1 MDTTPTISLRLTEN
15 PDIPLPKTEVIPRVP
30 AEKLTETETEELL
43 RQLPPPTESPEPPGF
58 RFPERAVPPPP
69 TGGFTEVVFEDF
81 DAAGPERPQIEIG
94 QLGDTEPLEILRFG
108 PEGEV
113 QIAPSLGI
121 TFSQPMVPVGM
132 ATDAVVTDPPVELS
146 PLPPGCWRWLDTR
159 TLQFEP
165 EHRFPMATVYTVRV
179 PAGTASQWGGRLES
193 ELTWT
198 FSTPAPLISE
208 TSSTNRTMPT
218 RPVIAVRFNQRV
230 APVTALSFA
239 SASIGETPLRIIPA
253 DEADLSTDEPARQ
266 LMKNA
271 QPGYAVA
278 FRIVTADGRPIPA
291 GSKVDLVFAKG
302 IPSLEGPR
310 ASDKVQKRPFKVCQ
324 SFRALGARASHDF
337 NPFGSISIKLNNTP
351 DGKAFTPSQIKV
363 EPNLERLSVRVSYES
378 IEFSGVLQPRTT
390 YHVTVSADLK
400 DEFGQ
405 TLGRESVF
413 QAKTGDGGPFFEL
426 TDQLAFHP
434 VNHPFVTL
442 KSLGHKRFRI
452 TIRAV
457 EPEDWPAYAKAK
469 FERSYREKSLPEF
482 PGKIVFSGEVAVEK
496 QPRESDQ
503 TRIDLAPYVAASHL
517 HFIVSVESLLPR
529 QKHDFLNERYVSN
542 WISYNE
548 LGLEAVADHQRM
560 DVRVMTRDGFEPVTG
575 VSLTL
580 LPQNIAATTDA
591 AGCATFSVPPDPKQF
606 FFCLVAS
613 HDGKN
618 NLLIPGELEFD
629 EHTGKRLNS
638 WFQSV
643 PTIRNA
649 AFAFT
654 DRGLY
659 RPGEQVRFTGWLRS
673 IELSPFGDIRL
684 PDDRERKLRFDVSD
698 AGPTRIVRGF
708 CEVDENGGFDAIFTL
723 PKACTSGRATIRCCL
738 SGEKEGEIFDLLTFK
753 IAEFRRPEFE
763 TRLLPADSG
772 PYSVGDAISFTA
784 EAAYYAGGSL
794 PDTAIQ
800 WNVEATRSE
809 YIPPNRNDFNFGEWR
824 PWWLRWFHRF
834 DKWAFDGS
842 RTRTTSQGTT
852 NIHGR
857 HGVTLETGTTLTH
870 GAIRLTV
877 EATVQDVNRQAMSGK
892 GSFLVHPAAYYVGI
906 RSTAQFFGS
915 GNPLFIETIV
925 TDPDGNAVAG
935 RPVTIRLARIEET
948 FEDGETVKN
957 FLNLFEKPLV
967 SAEEPVMVTLR
978 PPTGGRYRVT
988 AIVTDTHGRASASET
1003 RVWVAGETTTDAED
1017 GEYIQ
1022 RNVELIPDRAE
1033 YAPGETAEILV
1044 RSPFQTSEGILAI
1057 TRNGIVRTERFSMA
1071 ETSHVL
1077 KIPIEENWT
1086 PNVHLE
1092 VSVVGPVPETVRRR
1106 FPDKTVPSTASAH
1119 DSLELKIP
1127 PTRRAL
1133 SVAVIPAVSA
1143 LEPGGETVIT
1153 IAVKNADGQPVAE
1166 AVVAVIVADEA
1177 ILNLADY
1184 RIGNPIDTFYPSRDS
1199 DVDIS
1204 HNRIDFN
1211 EMLAFGEL
1219 ERQGPQE
1226 LSRRGGS
1233 FHFGSAIVAAAAG
1246 VANETDHNL
1255 PFRTD
1260 FNPLAYF
1267 SPSVKT
1273 DAEGHATVTVKLPD
1287 NLTRYRVTAVAVSGA
1302 AHFGVGESLITA
1314 RLPLMLRPSPPRFL
1328 NHGDRCE
1335 LPLVLQNLTD
1345 AELAVSVATRAANA
1359 GLPDGAGRRVAV
1371 PANDRVEVR
1380 FDVTTERPGTAR
1392 FDFIA
1397 AAPETRPD
1405 ATTVAFPVYTP
1416 TVAES
1421 FAVYGVV
1428 DDGATGHAVRR
1439 PDDAI
1444 EGFGSLEVSTA
1455 ATQMQSLTDAVLYLK
1470 RYPFDCTEQIA
1481 SRILGAV
1488 TVRNF
1493 LETFNIPDIPSH
1505 EELTREIRRDLS
1517 TLAQYQQSDG
1527 GFGFWNRDSRP
1538 FPFLAAYVGLVLT
1551 VAAEQGISAP
1561 DSLRKQ
1567 VLGYLNEIRRFIPK
1581 DYSEESRRVIAAF
1594 ALAVRARNGDCDRT
1608 EIRYLV
1614 SKSQGALPIE
1624 ALGWLLRAVGADPE
1638 LASERTLL
1646 LRRLTN
1652 QVTETAGKA
1661 HFVAQYVDRTDVMLA
1676 TDRRADGIILDAL
1689 IVADPNHDLIPK
1701 LARGL
1706 LDARRRGRWHTT
1718 QENGFALTALENY
1731 FRTYESETP
1740 DFIARWWLGE
1750 QFAGEHAFAGRTTV
1764 TAKSDIPLA
1773 ALTDE
1778 TVPMTLQKEGSG
1790 RLYYRIG
1797 LTYAPEVPDSRPF
1810 SAGFEVERFYEGVEN
1825 PDDVTH
1831 DPDGAWRI
1839 RAGALVRVKVSM
1851 TTRTP
1856 RNHVAL
1862 VDPLPAGLEALNPEL
1877 VGTQSLPS
1885 NNDDEQRN
1893 GWWWRRWYSHHNLRD
1908 DRAEAFAEWLWA
1920 GSYTFTYYARATTP
1934 GEFIVPPAKAEE
1946 MYHPETFGRTGVGK
1960 VTVWIQEDFRAT
1972 HAAPHAGKLREPK
1985 DGRRSTDMGIR
1996 P

>member
-1 MDTTPTISLRLTEN
+1 MDATQPISLRLTEN
-15 PDIPLPKTEVIPRVP
+15 PDLPQPEFDAPPRVP
-30 AEKLTETETEELL
+30 AEKLTEAETEELL
-43 RQLPPPTESPEPPGF
+43 RLLPPRTEPTETPGF
-58 RFPERAVPPPP
+58 RFPERATPPPK

-81 DAAGPERPQIEIG
+81 DAAGPERPQVEIG
-94 QLGDTEPLEILRFG
+94 KGGETGETEPLEILRFG

-121 TFSQPMVPVGM
+121 TFSQPMVPVGTS
-132 ATDAVVTDPPVELS
+132 ADAVVTDPPVELS
-146 PLPPGCWRWLDTR
+146 PLPPGRWRWLDTR

-179 PAGTASQWGGRLES
+179 PAGTTSQWGGRLEN
-193 ELTWT
+193 EQVWT

-230 APVTALSFA
+230 DPIIALGFA
-239 SASIGETPLRIIPA
+239 SATIGETPLRIVPA
-253 DEADLSTDEPARQ
+253 DETDLSTDEPARR
-266 LMKNA
+266 LLENA
-271 QPGYAVA
+271 PEGYAFA
-278 FRIVTADGRPIPA
+278 FRVTTEDGDPLPA
-291 GSKVDLVFAKG
+291 GSKVNLVFAPG

-310 ASDKVQKRPFKVCQ
+310 ASDKIQKRPFKIYEPLRVIKAEVE
-324 SFRALGARASHDF
+324 RDF
-337 NPFGSISIKLNNTP
+337 DPIGTIKVEFSNWP
-351 DGKAFTPSQIKV
+351 DPKTFTPSHIRI
-363 EPNLERLSVRVSYES
+363 EPEIEEFVAYPHCNS
-378 IEFSGVLQPRTT
+378 IEITGVLQSQIT
-390 YHVTVSADLK
+390 YQITITPELK
-400 DEFGQ
+400 DIYGQ
-405 TLGRESVF
+405 SLEHETVLSV
-413 QAKTGDGGPFFEL
+413 KTGKGRPFLRLVE
-426 TDQLAFHP
+426 TTAFHP
-434 VNHPFVTL
+434 VFQPFVLVETRNLEKFKVTL
-442 KSLGHKRFRI
+442 Y
-452 TIRAV
+452 AA
-457 EPEDWPAYAKAK
+457 EPADWPAFSKIKFGSASWEKAPSK
-469 FERSYREKSLPEF
+469 I
-482 PGKIVFSGEVAVEK
+482 PGKLLFSGDIEVEK
-496 QPRESDQ
+496 QPTVKRR
-503 TRIDLAPYVAASHL
+503 TRIDFAHYLASGHQ
-517 HFIVSVESLLPR
+517 HFIILVENPR
-529 QKHDFLNERYVSN
+529 FAAKKDHLNRRHILD

-548 LGLEAVADHQRM
+548 LGLEAFADHQRM
-560 DVRVMTRDGFEPVTG
+560 DVRVTTRDGFEPVAG
-575 VSLTL
+575 VSLML
-580 LPQNIAATTDA
+580 LPQSISATTDA

-643 PTIRNA
+643 PTFRNA

-684 PDDRERKLRFDVSD
+684 PDDREWKLRFDVSD

-723 PKACTSGRATIRCCL
+723 PKACTTGRATIRCCL
-738 SGEKEGEIFDLLTFK
+738 SGDKEGEIFDILTFK

-763 TRLLPADSG
+763 TQLLPADSG
-772 PYSVGDAISFTA
+772 PYFVGDPISFIA
-784 EAAYYAGGSL
+784 EATYYAGGSL
-794 PDTAIQ
+794 PDTAIK
-800 WNVEATRSE
+800 WNVEAARSD
-809 YIPPNRNDFNFGEWR
+809 YIPPNRDDFNFGEWR
-824 PWWLRWFHRF
+824 PWWLRWFHHF
-834 DKWAFDGS
+834 DRWEFDGS
-842 RTRTTSQGTT
+842 RSRTTSQGTT

-857 HGVTLETGTTLTH
+857 HGVTLETGTTLTN
-870 GAIRLTV
+870 GAIKLTV
-877 EATVQDVNRQAMSGK
+877 EATVQDVNRQAMSGR
-892 GSFLVHPAAYYVGI
+892 SSYLVHPAAFYVGI
-906 RSTAQFFGS
+906 RTTAPFVGPER
-915 GNPLFIETIV
+915 PLLVETIV

-935 RPVTIRLARIEET
+935 RPVTIQLARIEEL

-957 FLNLFEKPLV
+957 VLELTEQTVV
-967 SAEEPVMVTLR
+967 SAVEPVMTTLR
-978 PPTGGRYRVT
+978 PTGAGRYRVT
-988 AIVTDTHGRASASET
+988 AIVTDARGRASASET
-1003 RVWVAGETTTDAED
+1003 RIWVAGETSVETENA
-1017 GEYIQ
+1017 EYIQ

-1057 TRNGIVRTERFSMA
+1057 ARNGIVRTERFSMT

-1077 KIPIEENWT
+1077 RIPIEENWT

-1092 VSVVGPVPETVRRR
+1092 VSLVGPVPETVKRR
-1106 FPDKTVPSTASAH
+1106 FPDRTIPSTASVH
-1119 DSLELKIP
+1119 ESLELKIP

-1133 SVAVIPAVSA
+1133 SIAAIPAVSE
-1143 LEPGGETVIT
+1143 LEPGGETVVT
-1153 IAVKNADGQPVAE
+1153 VTVQNADGQPVAD

-1184 RIGNPIDTFYPSRDS
+1184 RIGNPVETFYPSRDS

-1211 EMLAFGEL
+1211 EMLALWEL

-1246 VANETDHNL
+1246 VANETDHNV
-1255 PFRTD
+1255 PFRSD
-1260 FNPLAYF
+1260 FNPLAF
-1267 SPSVKT
+1267 FAPSVKT
-1273 DAEGHATVTVKLPD
+1273 DSEGRATVTVRLPD

-1302 AHFGVGESLITA
+1302 SHFGVGESLITA

-1345 AELAVSVATRAANA
+1345 TELAVSVATRAANA
-1359 GLPDGAGRRVAV
+1359 GLPDGAGQRVAV
-1371 PANDRVEVR
+1371 PAKDRVEMR
-1380 FDVTTERPGTAR
+1380 FDVTTERPGEAR

-1397 AAPETRPD
+1397 VAPETRPD
-1405 ATTVAFPVYTP
+1405 ATTVAFPVYMP

-1428 DDGATGHAVRR
+1428 EDGVTGQMVRR

-1444 EGFGSLEVSTA
+1444 EGFGALQISTA
-1455 ATQMQSLTDAVLYLK
+1455 STQMQSLTDAVTYLQ

-1493 LETFNIPDIPSH
+1493 LETFNLPDIPSH

-1538 FPFLAAYVGLVLT
+1538 FPFLAAYVGLVVT
-1551 VAAEQGISAP
+1551 VTAEQGIPVPESM
-1561 DSLRKQ
+1561 RRR
-1567 VLGYLNEIRRFIPK
+1567 VLGYLKEIRKFIPK
-1581 DYSEESRRVIAAF
+1581 DYSEESRRAIAAF
-1594 ALAVRARNGDCDRT
+1594 ALAVRARNGDCDHT
-1608 EIRYLV
+1608 EIRYMV
-1614 SKSQGALPIE
+1614 SKSLAELPIE

-1646 LRRLTN
+1646 IRRLTN
-1652 QVTETAGKA
+1652 QVTESAGKA

-1731 FRTYESETP
+1731 FRTYEGETP

-1750 QFAGEHAFAGRTTV
+1750 RFAGEQAFTGRTTV

-1778 TVPMTLQKEGSG
+1778 TVPITLQKEGPG

-1797 LTYAPEVPDSRPF
+1797 LTYAPEVPDPRPF

-1825 PDDVTH
+1825 PGDVTR
-1831 DPDGAWRI
+1831 DAEGVWRI

-1862 VDPLPAGLEALNPEL
+1862 VDPLPAGFEALNPEL
-1877 VGTQSLPS
+1877 VGTQSLPPD
-1885 NNDDEQRN
+1885 NDDEQRN
-1893 GWWWRRWYSHHNLRD
+1893 RWWWRRWYSHHNLRD
-1908 DRAEAFAEWLWA
+1908 DRAEAFAEWLWS

-1934 GEFIVPPAKAEE
+1934 GEFLVPPAKAEE
-1946 MYHPETFGRTGVGK
+1946 MYHPETFGRTGVGR
-1960 VTVWIQEDFRAT
+1960 VMVE
-1972 HAAPHAGKLREPK
+1972 
-1985 DGRRSTDMGIR
+1985 
-1996 P
+1996 